1 LTSPLD
7 QVKLKPLGGRQREF
21 PPLSR
26 HDLPVAASAQANW
39 SVIDDEV
46 YGRVL
51 TVGVFGTI
59 SANDSDVLSKAV
71 SEVPDADVR
80 IAILASDGGDLRAA
94 MQMGRI
100 LRSHGFNAVI
110 SDGQSCLSACVFLLA
125 ASIGK
130 TVNGNVGIHRPYFV
144 GGSSGSVAEEIQ
156 QMKDLS
162 AAYFREMNIP
172 DRLAEDMFSVD
183 PAKIRI
189 LSPREL
195 EDYRLNAKDFVAQ
208 ETDIVRMMHDFGL
221 SRAEYEAFRAD
232 HDYYCRVFKGQ
243 HKRMQECVTGVAE
256 RHGVKMGDIKFE

>member
-1 LTSPLD
+1 MRSIN
-7 QVKLKPLGGRQREF
+7 KLCSSLALAF
-21 PPLSR
+21 VLAF
-26 HDLPVAASAQANW
+26 LPVIVFAQAKWN
-39 SVIDDEV
+39 VTDDDV

-59 SANDSDVLSKAV
+59 TANDSDVLLRAV
-71 SEVPDADVR
+71 SEVPDADIR

-100 LRSHGFNAVI
+100 LRSQRFNAVI

-144 GGSSGSVAEEIQ
+144 AGSSGSVAEEIQ
-156 QMKDLS
+156 QMKELS

-189 LSPREL
+189 LSPREM

-208 ETDIVRMMHDFGL
+208 ETDIVRMMQEHGL
-221 SRAEYEAFRAD
+221 SRAEYESLRAD
-232 HDYYCRVFKGQ
+232 QDYYCRVFKGQ
-243 HKRMQECVTGVAE
+243 NKRMQECVSGVAE
-256 RHGVKMGDIKFE
+256 RHGVKMGGMEFE